1 MGRAF
6 EYRKATKLKRRGHM
20 AKTFTRLGK
29 QIAIA
34 VKAGGPEP
42 ENNPTLRSIIAT
54 CKRENMPK
62 DNIERAIKNAMGKDQ
77 SEYKEVTYEG
87 YGPHGI
93 AVFVD
98 TLTDNTTRT
107 VADVRSIFNKFNGTL
122 GTTGSLSYLF
132 DHKCVFTF
140 KSKEGVDMDELIL
153 ELIDFNVEDEYD
165 VDEEEDT
172 ITIYGDDVKSYAQI
186 QKFLEEQ
193 GFEDIGGEFTYVPN
207 DLKDI
212 SAEERATID
221 KMVEKLEDFDD
232 VQNVYT
238 NMRPE
243 EIPAED

>member
-6 EYRKATKLKRRGHM
+6 EYRKATKMNRWGHM

-42 ENNPTLRSIIAT
+42 ENNPTLRSIIAV

-77 SEYKEVTYEG
+77 SDYKEVTYEG

-107 VADVRSIFNKFNGTL
+107 VADVRSVFNKFSGNL
-122 GTTGSLSYLF
+122 GTTGSLSFLF

-140 KSKEGVDMDELIL
+140 KKKDDVDMEELIL
-153 ELIDFNVEDEYD
+153 DLIDYNVDDEF
-165 VDEEEDT
+165 DEETDEET
-172 ITIYGDDVKSYAQI
+172 GETTLTIYGDPKSYAQI
-186 QKFLEEQ
+186 QKYLEEH
-193 GFEDIGGEFTYVPN
+193 GFENVGGEFTYIPN
-207 DLKDI
+207 DLKEVDD
-212 SAEERATID
+212 EQRATID
-221 KMVEKLEDFDD
+221 KMVEKLEEFDD

-238 NMRPE
+238 NMK
-243 EIPAED
+243 